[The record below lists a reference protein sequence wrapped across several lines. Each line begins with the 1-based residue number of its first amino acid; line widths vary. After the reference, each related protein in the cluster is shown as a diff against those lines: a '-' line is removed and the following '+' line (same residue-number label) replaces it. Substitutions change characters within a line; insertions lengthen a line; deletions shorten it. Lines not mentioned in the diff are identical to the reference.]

1 MIVSEVTREEF
12 DKLSAQVESNTKR
25 LSDGDSTLKLINYR
39 LDEIDKKLD
48 KLEESLLA
56 LQQKPAK
63 RWESVSTTIIQWV
76 VTALLAFIAVK
87 IGLN

>member
-1 MIVSEVTREEF
+1 MSEVTREEF
-12 DKLSAQVESNTKR
+12 DKLSAQVQRNTER
-25 LSDGDSTLKLINYR
+25 LANGDTALALIDKELKHINNK
-39 LDEIDKKLD
+39 LDELTA
-48 KLEESLLA
+48 SVNA
-56 LQQKPAK
+56 LKEKPAK

>member
-1 MIVSEVTREEF
+1 MSEVTREEF

>member
-1 MIVSEVTREEF
+1 MNDVTREEF
-12 DKLSAQVESNTKR
+12 DKLQAQVESNTKR

>member
-1 MIVSEVTREEF
+1 MSDVTREEF
-12 DKLSAQVESNTKR
+12 DRLREQVEANTKR
-25 LSDGDSTLKLINYR
+25 LSDGDATLKLINFR
-39 LDEIDKKLD
+39 LDQIDKKLD
-48 KLEESLLA
+48 EIGREMNELKA
-56 LQQKPAK
+56 KPAK

>member
-1 MIVSEVTREEF
+1 MSDVTREEF
-12 DKLSAQVESNTKR
+12 DRLQAQVESNTKR

-48 KLEESLLA
+48 KLDTALIS

-63 RWESVSTTIIQWV
+63 KWESISSSVLQWV
-76 VTALLAFIAVK
+76 VTALLAYIAVRV
-87 IGLN
+87 GLA

>member
-1 MIVSEVTREEF
+1 MSDVTREEF
-12 DKLSAQVESNTKR
+12 DRLQAQVESNTKR

-39 LDEIDKKLD
+39 LDQIDKKLD
-48 KLEESLLA
+48 ELGREMNELKA
-56 LQQKPAK
+56 KPAK